1 MCSIVGVLT
10 KNNDAPHR
18 VLEALKLLEHRGPDG
33 AGIWCENGYSKA
45 KHLDDLD
52 NSLEGK
58 TALGHTR
65 LSIVGGEGGLQPF
78 CDAHNTIGLVH
89 NGEIYNYKKLRRNLI
104 DTHHLV
110 SESDSEVIIRLIE
123 ENLSDGLL
131 EAVQKSIK
139 TLDGMYVF
147 AISDGNKIIVVRDP
161 VGIKQIYYA
170 ENGSEKAFAS
180 EMKVLWALGF
190 NKIHRLEPGHLVEIN
205 NDAIKKQPVCQISR
219 VAVSVTNIDKAEA
232 KYQKAI
238 LQSVKKRV
246 DGLDHV
252 GLVLSGGVDSAL
264 IAKIIHD
271 LGVQLTCYSI
281 GYQDSTDLK
290 MSKRFAQELGIEFK
304 IKELTEQDI
313 EDALEKI
320 IKSIECRGP
329 VQVEAALFLH
339 FASQMARQDGLKV
352 MLTGQG
358 ADELFGGYPWYV
370 DVVREKG
377 LQNLHQYMWN
387 DIDHLHLDTLERED
401 KMTMAHSIELRVPFL
416 DLEVIDTAMSIDITL
431 KVDSKEDISRKRIHR
446 DVAQKLGVPDYIA
459 WRPKEVAQNGS
470 GIHGALEKIAMNAG
484 FTSEIVKRIAYKPI
498 AQDFGSNYRYIEGY
512 GEPYVWLYLD
522 KIAYDV
528 GLIPPAEINRV
539 EHFLGEISHG

>member
-10 KNNDAPHR
+10 KNNDAPQR
-18 VLEALKLLEHRGPDG
+18 VLKALQLLEHRGPDG

-45 KHLDDLD
+45 KSLDDLND
-52 NSLEGK
+52 GLAGK

-78 CDAHNTIGLVH
+78 CDTHNTIGLVH
-89 NGEIYNYKKLRRNLI
+89 NGEIYNYKDLRHNLLNK
-104 DTHHLV
+104 HHLV

-123 ENLSDGLL
+123 ENLNNGLL
-131 EAVQKSIK
+131 KATQKSVK

-147 AISDGNKIIVVRDP
+147 AISDGNEIIVVRDP

-180 EMKVLWALGF
+180 EMKALWALGF
-190 NKIHRLEPGHLVEIN
+190 KKIHRLEPGHLVEIKY
-205 NDAIKKQPVCQISR
+205 DHIRKHPADQLPR
-219 VAVSVTNIDKAEA
+219 VAVSVTNRVKAET

-271 LGVQLTCYSI
+271 LGVRLTCYSI
-281 GYQDSTDLK
+281 GYQDSTDLQ

-313 EDALEKI
+313 EKALGKI
-320 IKSIECRGP
+320 IKSIECRGL

-377 LQNLHQYMWN
+377 LQNLHRYMWN

-416 DLEVIDTAMSIDITL
+416 DLEVIDTSMSIDITL
-431 KVDSKEDISRKRIHR
+431 KVDSKEDMSRKRIHR
-446 DVAQKLGVPDYIA
+446 YVAQKLGVPDYIA
-459 WRPKEVAQNGS
+459 WRPKEVAQKGS
-470 GIHGALEKIAMNAG
+470 GVHEALEKLAINAD
-484 FTSEIVKRIAYKPI
+484 FTPEIVKRIKYKPI

-522 KIAYDV
+522 KIAHDV

-539 EHFLGEISHG
+539 ERFLGEIQHG